1 MTQPPV
7 EALLFDFGGVLIEID
22 FDRVFAR
29 WAELAGVPFEQIKP
43 RFEHGEAYQ
52 AHERGEIDAA
62 QFYASQR
69 AALGIDLGDADFED
83 GWQQVFGSEIAP
95 SVALLPRL
103 ESRVPL
109 HLFSNTN
116 RTHHGYWKRRYAGAL
131 RPIERQFISCEMG
144 VRKPD
149 AAAFEAV
156 ARSLGVPLGHI
167 LFFDD
172 TLANVEGA
180 RATGMQAV
188 HVKSPGDLRS
198 AVERWL

>member
-29 WAELAGVPFEQIKP
+29 WAELAGVPFEQVKS
-43 RFEHGEAYQ
+43 RFEHASAYQ

-62 QFYASQR
+62 RFYASQR

-83 GWQQVFGSEIAP
+83 GWQKVFGAEIAP

-103 ESRVPL
+103 KSRIPL
-109 HLFSNTN
+109 HVFSNTN
-116 RTHHGYWKRRYAGAL
+116 RTHYGYWKRRYAGAL
-131 RPIERQFISCEMG
+131 QPIERQFVSCEMG

-149 AAAFEAV
+149 AEAFEAV
-156 ARSLGVPLGHI
+156 ARSLGVPLGRI

-180 RATGMQAV
+180 RAIGMQAV
-188 HVKSPGDLRS
+188 HVTCPSDLRS